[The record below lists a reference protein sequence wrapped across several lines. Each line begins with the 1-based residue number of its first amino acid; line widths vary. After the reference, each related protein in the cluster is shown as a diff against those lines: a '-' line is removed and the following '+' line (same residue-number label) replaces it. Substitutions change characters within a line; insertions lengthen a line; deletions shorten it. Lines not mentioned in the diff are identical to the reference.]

1 MRGSV
6 NYLTKNL
13 VEFFKI
19 LRMTGM
25 SFSVSDCITAVESL
39 EFVEIFNKVQV
50 KAALQAC
57 LVKDEAGREIFSKVF
72 DLYFVPLAVRN
83 EYVANRAETI
93 EKLKTEIEESI
104 KSLKFQDEQ
113 VELTDEYKEVFAGLP
128 ESEKINL
135 ESFLNATSAG
145 KNVRPEFRQLAE
157 GTVKGKLTSLK
168 QKYAEQLIQTR
179 GVLVLDTSEA
189 GIIAAEVSDE
199 ILKANDLLHRNIG
212 EINSED
218 VPAAVRLISELIGHL
233 KRELSRKYRKT
244 GKKLRLDFKKT
255 IQANMGTGK
264 VLFRLKYKN
273 RLHSKS
279 KIFLFCDVSASMLR
293 FSSFVLQ
300 FITGIGKEFTA
311 SECYLFSD
319 DVMRK
324 NNKLYYDI
332 TDFETEVRSSA
343 IWGKGTNIGVSLDRI
358 LNNSTAIINSS
369 TVFLIVSD
377 AKTLDYNLALNSLK
391 ELSKRVKRV
400 LWLNPIPEKDWKGI
414 NGLED
419 FSKYCT
425 MLDCSTL
432 ERLMEAC
439 RRL

>member
-1 MRGSV
+1 MRVSV

-19 LRMTGM
+19 LRMAGM

-39 EFVEIFNKVQV
+39 EYVEIFNKVQV

-57 LVKDEAGREIFSKVF
+57 LVKDETGREIFSKVF

-93 EKLKTEIEESI
+93 ETLKMEIEESV
-104 KSLKFQDEQ
+104 KSLNFQDTQ
-113 VELTDEYKEVFAGLP
+113 VELTDEYKEIFAGLP

-135 ESFLNATSAG
+135 ESFLNTTSAG
-145 KNVRPEFRQLAE
+145 KNVRAEFKQLAE

-168 QKYAEQLIQTR
+168 QKYAQQLIQTR
-179 GVLVLDTSEA
+179 GILTQDTSEA

-218 VPAAVRLISELIGHL
+218 VPAAVRLISELIENL

-244 GKKLRLDFKKT
+244 GKKKRLDFKKT
-255 IQANMGTGK
+255 IQSNLSTGK
-264 VLFRLKYKN
+264 VLFKLKYKN

-279 KIFLFCDVSASMLR
+279 KLFLFCDVSASMLQ

-300 FITGIGKEFTA
+300 FISGIGKEFTTTE
-311 SECYLFSD
+311 SYLFSD
-319 DVMRK
+319 DAIRM
-324 NNKLYYDI
+324 NNRLYYDLS
-332 TDFETEVRSSA
+332 DFETQVKSSP
-343 IWGKGTNIGVSLDRI
+343 IWGKGTNIGVSLNGI
-358 LNNSTAIINSS
+358 LDNNSVIINSS

-377 AKTLDYNLALNSLK
+377 AKTLDYNLAVNSLK

-400 LWLNPIPEKDWKGI
+400 LWLNPVPEKNWTGI
-414 NGLED
+414 KGLED
-419 FSKYCT
+419 FAKYCT